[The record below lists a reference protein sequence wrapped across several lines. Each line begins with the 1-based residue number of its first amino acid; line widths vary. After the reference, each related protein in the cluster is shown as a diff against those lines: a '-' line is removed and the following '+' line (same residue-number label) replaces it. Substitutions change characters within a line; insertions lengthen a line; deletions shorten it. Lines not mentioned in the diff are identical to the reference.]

1 MSGNSFYNH
10 FLFIFFTAALFFSE
24 GLSKGVRIRCLSKAM
39 DKQNTD
45 DTMNIKDFLLSLDKG
60 EGTCIVSILVNI
72 GYTVFKENVPNLTS

>member
-1 MSGNSFYNH
+1 
-10 FLFIFFTAALFFSE
+10 
-24 GLSKGVRIRCLSKAM
+24 M